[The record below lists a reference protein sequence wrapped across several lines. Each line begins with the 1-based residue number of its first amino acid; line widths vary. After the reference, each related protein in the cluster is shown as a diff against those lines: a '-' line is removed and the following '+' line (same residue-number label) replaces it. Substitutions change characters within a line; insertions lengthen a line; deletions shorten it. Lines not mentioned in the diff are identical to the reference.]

1 MQKLKRENLMAEEGI
16 TYSFIIPVYNEETGL
31 LELFS
36 RMESTLEKLDGNAE
50 ILFIDD
56 GSKDQSYEILSAQN
70 KKDSRFKVIKFSR
83 NFGHQNAVT
92 AGMDLSKGRAVIIMD
107 ADLQDPP
114 EVVFDLIANWKAG
127 FDVVHAVRQSRAGES
142 WFKLLT
148 ANVFYR
154 FLEKIT
160 ETKIVRNAGDFRLM
174 DRKVVDAFCRLR
186 EQHRFIRGLSC
197 WVGFKQSCVLY
208 ERQARYAG
216 ETKYPL
222 KRMIKLAVNAITS
235 FSDWPLQLAFKIGIL
250 VSCLSFITAI
260 SLIVLS
266 FSKVMLVPGWASI
279 MVFMGFLNG
288 MMMMMMGLIGIY
300 VGRIFEQI
308 KSRPLYIIEEFQE
321 NHKDKDSQNL
331 KSLSSSK

>member
-1 MQKLKRENLMAEEGI
+1 MTEDI
-16 TYSFIIPVYNEETGL
+16 TYSFVIPVYNEETGL
-31 LELFS
+31 PELFS
-36 RMESTLEKLDGNAE
+36 RMETTLEKLDGNAE
-50 ILFIDD
+50 ILLIDD
-56 GSKDQSYEILSAQN
+56 GSKDKSYEILSAQN

-92 AGMDLSKGRAVIIMD
+92 AGMDLSKGKAVIIMD

-114 EVVFDLIANWKAG
+114 EVVFDLITQWKSG
-127 FDVVHAVRQSRAGES
+127 FDVIHAVRQSRVGES
-142 WFKLLT
+142 WFKLFT
-148 ANVFYR
+148 ANAFYR

-174 DRKVVDAFCRLR
+174 DRKVVNAFCRLR

-222 KRMIKLAVNAITS
+222 KKMVKLAVNAITS
-235 FSDWPLQLAFKIGIL
+235 FSDWPLQLAFKIGMF
-250 VSCLSFITAI
+250 VSFLSFITAL
-260 SLIVLS
+260 SLIFLS
-266 FSKVMLVPGWASI
+266 FTDIMLVPGWASI

-300 VGRIFEQI
+300 VGRIFEQT
-308 KSRPLYIIEEFQE
+308 KSRPLYIVEEFKE
-321 NHKDKDSQNL
+321 GN
-331 KSLSSSK
+331 

>member
-1 MQKLKRENLMAEEGI
+1 MQKLKRGNLMAEDI
-16 TYSFIIPVYNEETGL
+16 TYSFVIPVYNEETGL
-31 LELFS
+31 PELFS
-36 RMESTLEKLDGNAE
+36 RMETTLEKLDGNAE
-50 ILFIDD
+50 ILLIDD
-56 GSKDQSYEILSAQN
+56 GSKDKSYEILSAQN

-92 AGMDLSKGRAVIIMD
+92 AGMDLSKGKAVIIMD

-114 EVVFDLIANWKAG
+114 EVVFDLITQWKSG
-127 FDVVHAVRQSRAGES
+127 FDVIHAVRQSRVGES
-142 WFKLLT
+142 WFKLFT
-148 ANVFYR
+148 ANAFYR

-222 KRMIKLAVNAITS
+222 KKMVKLAVNAITS
-235 FSDWPLQLAFKIGIL
+235 FSDWPLQLAFKIGMF
-250 VSCLSFITAI
+250 VSCLSFITAL
-260 SLIVLS
+260 SLIFLS
-266 FSKVMLVPGWASI
+266 FTDIMLVPGWASI

-300 VGRIFEQI
+300 VGRIFEQT
-308 KSRPLYIIEEFQE
+308 KSRPLYIVEEFKE
-321 NHKDKDSQNL
+321 GN
-331 KSLSSSK
+331 

>member
-1 MQKLKRENLMAEEGI
+1 M
-16 TYSFIIPVYNEETGL
+16 
-31 LELFS
+31 
-36 RMESTLEKLDGNAE
+36 
-50 ILFIDD
+50 IDD
-56 GSKDQSYEILSAQN
+56 GSKDKSYEILSAQN

-92 AGMDLSKGRAVIIMD
+92 AGMDLSKGKAVIIMD

-114 EVVFDLIANWKAG
+114 EVVFDLITQWKSG
-127 FDVVHAVRQSRAGES
+127 FDVIHAVRQSRVGES
-142 WFKLLT
+142 WFKLFT
-148 ANVFYR
+148 ANAFYR

-174 DRKVVDAFCRLR
+174 DRKVVNAFCRLR

-222 KRMIKLAVNAITS
+222 KKMVKLAVNAITS
-235 FSDWPLQLAFKIGIL
+235 FSDWPLQLAFKIGMF
-250 VSCLSFITAI
+250 VSFLSFITAL
-260 SLIVLS
+260 SLIFLS
-266 FSKVMLVPGWASI
+266 FTDIMLVPGWASI

-300 VGRIFEQI
+300 VGRIFEQT
-308 KSRPLYIIEEFQE
+308 KSRPLYIVEEFKE
-321 NHKDKDSQNL
+321 GN
-331 KSLSSSK
+331 

>member
-1 MQKLKRENLMAEEGI
+1 MTEDI
-16 TYSFIIPVYNEETGL
+16 TYSFVIPVYNEETGL
-31 LELFS
+31 PELFS
-36 RMESTLEKLDGNAE
+36 RMETTLEKLDGNAE
-50 ILFIDD
+50 ILLIDD
-56 GSKDQSYEILSAQN
+56 GSKDKSYEILSAQN

-92 AGMDLSKGRAVIIMD
+92 AGMDLSKGKAVIIMD

-114 EVVFDLIANWKAG
+114 EVVFDLITQWKSG
-127 FDVVHAVRQSRAGES
+127 FDVIHAVRQSRVGES
-142 WFKLLT
+142 WFKLFT
-148 ANVFYR
+148 ANAFYR

-174 DRKVVDAFCRLR
+174 DRKVVNAFCRLR

-222 KRMIKLAVNAITS
+222 KKMVKLAVNAITS
-235 FSDWPLQLAFKIGIL
+235 FSDWPLQLAFKIGMF
-250 VSCLSFITAI
+250 VSFLSFITAL
-260 SLIVLS
+260 SLIFLS
-266 FSKVMLVPGWASI
+266 FTDIMLVPGWASI

-288 MMMMMMGLIGIY
+288 MMMMGLIGIY
-300 VGRIFEQI
+300 VGRIFEQT
-308 KSRPLYIIEEFQE
+308 KSRPLYIVEEFKE
-321 NHKDKDSQNL
+321 GN
-331 KSLSSSK
+331 

>member
-1 MQKLKRENLMAEEGI
+1 MQKLKRGNLMTEDI
-16 TYSFIIPVYNEETGL
+16 TYSFVIPVYNEETGL
-31 LELFS
+31 PELFS
-36 RMESTLEKLDGNAE
+36 RMETTLEKLDGNAE
-50 ILFIDD
+50 ILLIDD
-56 GSKDQSYEILSAQN
+56 GSKDKSYEILSAQN

-92 AGMDLSKGRAVIIMD
+92 AGMDLSKGKAVIIMD

-114 EVVFDLIANWKAG
+114 EVVFDLITQWKSG
-127 FDVVHAVRQSRAGES
+127 FDVIHAVRQSRVGES
-142 WFKLLT
+142 WFKLFT
-148 ANVFYR
+148 ANAFYR

-174 DRKVVDAFCRLR
+174 DRKVVNAFCRLR

-222 KRMIKLAVNAITS
+222 KKMVKLAVNAITS
-235 FSDWPLQLAFKIGIL
+235 FSDWPLQLAFKIGMF
-250 VSCLSFITAI
+250 VSFLSFITAL
-260 SLIVLS
+260 SLIFLS
-266 FSKVMLVPGWASI
+266 FTDIMLVPGWASI

-300 VGRIFEQI
+300 VGRIFEQT
-308 KSRPLYIIEEFQE
+308 KSRPLYIVEEFKE
-321 NHKDKDSQNL
+321 GN
-331 KSLSSSK
+331 

>member
-1 MQKLKRENLMAEEGI
+1 MTEDI
-16 TYSFIIPVYNEETGL
+16 TYSFVIPVYNEETGL
-31 LELFS
+31 PELFS
-36 RMESTLEKLDGNAE
+36 RMETTLEKLDGNAE
-50 ILFIDD
+50 ILLIDD
-56 GSKDQSYEILSAQN
+56 GSKDKSYEILSAQN

-92 AGMDLSKGRAVIIMD
+92 AGMDLSKGKAVIIMD

-114 EVVFDLIANWKAG
+114 EVVFDLITQWKSG
-127 FDVVHAVRQSRAGES
+127 FDVIHAVRQSRVGES
-142 WFKLLT
+142 WFKLFT
-148 ANVFYR
+148 ANAFYR

-174 DRKVVDAFCRLR
+174 DRKVVNAFCRLR

-222 KRMIKLAVNAITS
+222 KKMVKLAVNAITS
-235 FSDWPLQLAFKIGIL
+235 FSDWPLQLAFKIGMF
-250 VSCLSFITAI
+250 VSFLSFITAL
-260 SLIVLS
+260 SLIFLS
-266 FSKVMLVPGWASI
+266 FTDIMLVPGWASI

-288 MMMMMMGLIGIY
+288 IMMMMMGLIGIY
-300 VGRIFEQI
+300 VGRIFEQT
-308 KSRPLYIIEEFQE
+308 KSRPLYIVEEFKE
-321 NHKDKDSQNL
+321 GN
-331 KSLSSSK
+331 